1 MSRVFSGFF
10 NTVSME
16 FQASFKGGLEGL
28 NELSGV
34 FHGNLKGVQRKVHAF
49 LARAPEVPRSMSR
62 FVCLSV
68 CNKFLGF

>member
-49 LARAPEVPRSMSR
+49 LRMLQGYSLFYSLLQKSYKV
-62 FVCLSV
+62 L
-68 CNKFLGF
+68 